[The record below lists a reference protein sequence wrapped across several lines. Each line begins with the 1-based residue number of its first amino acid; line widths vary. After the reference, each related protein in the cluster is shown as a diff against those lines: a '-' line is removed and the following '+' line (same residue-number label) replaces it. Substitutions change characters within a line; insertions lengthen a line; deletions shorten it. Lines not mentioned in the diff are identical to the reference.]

1 MRLRQVALVAE
12 QLAPARHALMTLLGL
27 AADYQD
33 PGVGEF
39 GLENSVMSIGD
50 TFLEVVA
57 PTQAGTSAWRLLQQ
71 RGGNGGYMVLLQV
84 DDIELYREHTQA
96 LSIRKIWNIDQ
107 ANTKAFHLHPKDMG
121 ATIVSLDWMNPT
133 QAWTWGGE
141 GWETRAAKYVGEIT
155 EVDIQTDDPQA
166 VAQHWAEVLRRPV
179 TLTDDHYGIEL
190 DQGRIN
196 FQVVS
201 DGRGPGVAGLTF
213 AVKDMNALRQ
223 RASEMN
229 LSWSGDR
236 LFLCGAWLRF
246 VPATST

>member
-1 MRLRQVALVAE
+1 MRLRQVALVAD
-12 QLAPARHALMTLLGL
+12 QLAPARDALMTLLGL

-57 PTQAGTSAWRLLQQ
+57 PTQAGTSAGRLLQQ

>member
-12 QLAPARHALMTLLGL
+12 HLAPARDALMTLLGL

-57 PTQAGTSAWRLLQQ
+57 PTQPETSAGRLLQQ

-107 ANTKAFHLHPKDMG
+107 LNTKAFHLHPKDMG
-121 ATIVSLDWMNPT
+121 ATIVSLDWMNPA

-141 GWETRAAKYVGEIT
+141 GWEARGAEYVSEIT
-155 EVDIQTDDPQA
+155 EVDVQSHDPEA
-166 VAQHWAEVLRRPV
+166 LANHWAEVLRRPV
-179 TLTDDHYGIEL
+179 VIAGDDYGIEL

-196 FQVVS
+196 FQAVS

-213 AVKDMNALRQ
+213 AVSNMEALRQ
-223 RASEMN
+223 RASAMN

-246 VPATST
+246 VPATSS

>member
-57 PTQAGTSAWRLLQQ
+57 PTQAGTSAGRLLQQ

>member
-57 PTQAGTSAWRLLQQ
+57 PTQAGTSAGRLLQQ

-213 AVKDMNALRQ
+213 AVTDMNALRQ

>member
-1 MRLRQVALVAE
+1 MRLRQVALVAD
-12 QLAPARHALMTLLGL
+12 QLAPARDALMTLLGL
-27 AADYQD
+27 ADDYQD

-57 PTQAGTSAWRLLQQ
+57 PTQAETSAGRLLQQ
-71 RGGNGGYMVLLQV
+71 RGGNGGYMVLFQV

-107 ANTKAFHLHPKDMG
+107 PNTKAFHLHPKDMG
-121 ATIVSLDWMNPT
+121 ATIVSLDWMNPA

-141 GWETRAAKYVGEIT
+141 GWETRAAKYVGEIA

-166 VAQHWAEVLRRPV
+166 LAQHWAEVLRRPV
-179 TLTDDHYGIEL
+179 TLTDDHFGIEL

-196 FQVVS
+196 FQAIS
-201 DGRGPGVAGLTF
+201 DGRGPGVAGMTF
-213 AVKDMNALRQ
+213 AVTDMEALRQ
-223 RASEMN
+223 RASAMN